1 MPVLPDSL
9 TLREGALELRR
20 LEPSDR
26 DAVFRA
32 CQDAE
37 LLRWTTLPDPYT
49 EEDADRLVDEVRAQW
64 EEGRGAELAIT
75 VDGELVGSIHLV
87 FHGDWRASVACWL
100 AAEARGR
107 GYATDP
113 FARLP
118 AGDSRRSPVSSA
130 SSSGASSATRRRTP
144 SRGGRD
150 SSRKACFAR
159 ACATAA
165 GIATSGASR
174 SSAVTTASDGEA
186 GLIARPPIECRL
198 DRRSTL
204 SS

>member
-87 FHGDWRASVACWL
+87 FHGDWRASVAYWL

-107 GYATDP
+107 GYATRSVRLLTRWGFET
-113 FARLP
+113 FAGLVRIELWSILGNEASDAVARRSGFVEEGVLRSRLP
-118 AGDSRRSPVSSA
+118 Y
-130 SSSGASSATRRRTP
+130 
-144 SRGGRD
+144 RGGYRD
-150 SSRKACFAR
+150 VRCFSLVR
-159 ACATAA
+159 GDH
-165 GIATSGASR
+165 GI
-174 SSAVTTASDGEA
+174 
-186 GLIARPPIECRL
+186 
-198 DRRSTL
+198 
-204 SS
+204 